1 MHRGRHSKIN
11 SLHYFIKRTFMHIP
25 SKAPLTPL
33 SQLSVQISTVMSIGI
48 FTLCAARD
56 EWVCVRR
63 HNFDEHITNID
74 PQYTLDARLEIKQK
88 STLDVHAYVYIYIY
102 KPARTQRK
110 APPGHVRIWCCINVL
125 WSERLGW
132 MENVAD
138 GIKSLCV
145 CTYMSPAHGIITS
158 TAPSEWEI
166 YTEREEEES
175 FSWKF

>member
-33 SQLSVQISTVMSIGI
+33 SQLCANFNSDEHRHFHFVRRARWVSV
-48 FTLCAARD
+48 CAAAQLWWAHHKYWSAIHSWCTPRD
-56 EWVCVRR
+56 KTK
-63 HNFDEHITNID
+63 N
-74 PQYTLDARLEIKQK
+74 LL
-88 STLDVHAYVYIYIY
+88 STYMHMYIYIY